1 MLSSREG
8 QTETSDDAA
17 IVSTPSS
24 IPHPPV
30 IGFVARR
37 DEQGRDI
44 VERLKEELA
53 QDKGEVEEARL
64 LYDESLE
71 IAKRLGS
78 PNAEIVRESLARVE
92 GGPS

>member
-1 MLSSREG
+1 M
-8 QTETSDDAA
+8 
-17 IVSTPSS
+17 PSS
-24 IPHPPV
+24 IPHSPV